1 MMKRFEGESSHKGS
15 SFSSLVNKEY
25 LSKSSHIMRPSK
37 RHAIERLPEL
47 SLKSPPVVRPYVRSK
62 MPRLRW
68 TPDLHLCFVHAVER
82 LGGEDRATPKMVLQI
97 MNVNGLTLS
106 HVKSHLQMYRSMK
119 HEQMLEGSETAK
131 NEKMQVFPNSNFLS
145 CLKQSNC
152 QQKDKG
158 LVDTNSLQ
166 FTSKGGT
173 HCNGDRTLKNTAIP
187 NQWLVKQEMGNIGKD
202 VTEPLSYQ
210 ETTSKAWEKKPKS
223 YIIFKDL
230 LKSYTTQGRN
240 EQKGVVLGTVAG
252 CKSNH
257 HALEIFTGNTELVND
272 CKMSLSMNS
281 KAPQSLLKPNKS
293 ADVNDVSLELT
304 LA

>member
-1 MMKRFEGESSHKGS
+1 MKRFEGESSHKGS
-15 SFSSLVNKEY
+15 SFSSLVNEEY
-25 LSKSSHIMRPSK
+25 LSKSSHIMRLSK
-37 RHAIERLPEL
+37 RYAIEKLPEL

-82 LGGEDRATPKMVLQI
+82 LGGEDRATPRMVLQI

-119 HEQMLEGSETAK
+119 HEQMLEGGAETAK
-131 NEKMQVFPNSNFLS
+131 NETMQVFPNSNFLS
-145 CLKQSNC
+145 CLEQSNC

-158 LVDTNSLQ
+158 LVDNNSLQ
-166 FTSKGGT
+166 FTSNEGT
-173 HCNGDRTLKNTAIP
+173 HCNGDRTLKNTTIP
-187 NQWLVKQEMGNIGKD
+187 NQWLMKQDVGNIGKD

-230 LKSYTTQGRN
+230 LKSYATQGRN
-240 EQKGVVLGTVAG
+240 EQKGVLLGTVSG

-257 HALEIFTGNTELVND
+257 QALEIFTGNTERVND

-281 KAPQSLLKPNKS
+281 KAPQSLLKLNKS
-293 ADVNDVSLELT
+293 ADVNDVSLDLT